1 MTPNADNNNKA
12 AINLGRQ
19 IAIGPQQQHWP
30 RANEDTN
37 NNNRSRAD
45 AKSGRDALHQRG
57 NNNKPPRDLETSRNN
72 DNNRERALP
81 VVVGLLF

>member
-45 AKSGRDALHQRG
+45 AKSG
-57 NNNKPPRDLETSRNN
+57 
-72 DNNRERALP
+72 
-81 VVVGLLF
+81 